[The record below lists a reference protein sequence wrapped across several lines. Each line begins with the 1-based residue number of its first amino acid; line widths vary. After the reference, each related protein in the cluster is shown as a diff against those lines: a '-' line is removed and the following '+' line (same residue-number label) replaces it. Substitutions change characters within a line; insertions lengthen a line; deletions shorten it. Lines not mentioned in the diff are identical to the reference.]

1 MLKESLEAI
10 MTKMGELAN
19 SKTVVGE
26 PIISNNKTIIPLL
39 AVRMGFGSGGGEGN
53 APQQGVGH
61 GEGGGGGLSV
71 SPTALIIIDEAGV
84 QVYSLAQKGSIA
96 KLVEMIPEVM
106 AKMPKNDGCGSC
118 CC

>member
-1 MLKESLEAI
+1 MLKETLESI
-10 MTKMGELAN
+10 MSKMGELAN

-26 PIISNNKTIIPLL
+26 PIISNNKTIIPLF

-53 APQQGVGH
+53 APQQGVGR
-61 GEGGGGGLSV
+61 GEGGAGGLSI
-71 SPTALIIIDEAGV
+71 SPTALLIIDDAGV

-106 AKMPKNDGCGSC
+106 AKIPKNDSGSGC